1 MHKRLTAA
9 SLTMIWLLAPAAP
22 AAAEDA
28 PPEGAELSARDY
40 LALLR
45 ARGEA
50 VASFRGTAA
59 LKAYGATEG
68 TFNVAFAYVPPD
80 RGRLEI
86 STPLTGTVLVITA
99 RGDETLLYYP
109 ADDVAVVAA
118 DADWAFAD
126 MLGGSGGFYQLV
138 DWLAGRPQLY
148 EADVDAGAVTL
159 AAEPAGAGSTALT
172 WRRASDGSRLQQVTM
187 SAEPYRLLA
196 ARLYEGEEA
205 IFDVTYDDW
214 RACGEATMPYAVTF
228 KAEETVVEIAARK
241 LETNVPVDDEAFST
255 APPEGATVMET
266 WPPEMEP
273 YEDE

>member
-1 MHKRLTAA
+1 MPKRLAA
-9 SLTMIWLLAPAAP
+9 AALTTISFLLPAAP
-22 AAAEDA
+22 AAAKE
-28 PPEGAELSARDY
+28 PPPAAELSAADY
-40 LALLR
+40 LAVLK
-45 ARGEA
+45 AQGEA

-59 LKAYGATEG
+59 MKAYGATEG

-109 ADDVAVVAA
+109 ADDVAVVTA
-118 DADWAFAD
+118 DADWPFAD
-126 MLGGSGGFYQLV
+126 MLGGGGGFYQLV

-159 AAEPAGAGSTALT
+159 AAEPAGAGRAALT

-187 SAEPYRLLA
+187 SAEPYRLLG
-196 ARLYEGEEA
+196 ARLYEGEKA
-205 IFDVTYDDW
+205 VFDVTYDDW

-228 KAEETVVEIAARK
+228 KAEEMVVEIAAQK
-241 LETNVPVDDEAFST
+241 LETNVPMDDEAFST
-255 APPEGATVMET
+255 SPPEGATVMET
-266 WPPEMEP
+266 WPPGTEFD
-273 YEDE
+273 EDE

>member
-1 MHKRLTAA
+1 MPKRLAAA
-9 SLTMIWLLAPAAP
+9 SLTMIWLLVPAAP

-28 PPEGAELSARDY
+28 PPPGAELSAGDY
-40 LALLR
+40 LALLKEH
-45 ARGEA
+45 GEA

-99 RGDETLLYYP
+99 RGDEMLLYYP
-109 ADDVAVVAA
+109 ADDTAVVAA
-118 DADWAFAD
+118 DADWPFAD
-126 MLGGSGGFYQLV
+126 MLGGGGFYQLV

-148 EADVDAGAVTL
+148 EADVDAGAVTF
-159 AAEPAGAGSTALT
+159 AAEPAGAGRAALT

-187 SAEPYRLLA
+187 SAEPYRLLG

-205 IFDVTYDDW
+205 VFDVTYDDW

-228 KAEETVVEIAARK
+228 KAEETVVEIAAQK
-241 LETNVPVDDEAFST
+241 LETNVPMDDEAFST

-266 WPPEMEP
+266 WPPGTEF